1 MADDGNDF
9 SSNIRKQFIPAISK
23 LQDILGGLR
32 FSSVI
37 SEDIIAGRLQ
47 KLQLNPFFLCSDLY
61 ASDIFFDS
69 LKQK

>member
-1 MADDGNDF
+1 MADDANDF
-9 SSNIRKQFIPAISK
+9 SKNIRKLFIPAVSK

-37 SEDIIAGRLQ
+37 SKDIIAEKLQ
-47 KLQLNPFFLCSDLY
+47 KLQLSSLFLCSDLH
-61 ASDIFFDS
+61 ASDIFFNN

>member
-23 LQDILGGLR
+23 LQDILGDLR

-37 SEDIIAGRLQ
+37 CEDIIAERLQ
-47 KLQLNPFFLCSDLY
+47 KLSLNSLFLCSDLH
-61 ASDIFFDS
+61 ASDIFFDN

>member
-1 MADDGNDF
+1 MADDANDF
-9 SSNIRKQFIPAISK
+9 SRNIRKQFIPAVSK

-37 SEDIIAGRLQ
+37 SQDIIAERLQ
-47 KLQLNPFFLCSDLY
+47 KLQLSPLFLCSDLR
-61 ASDIFFDS
+61 ASDIFFNN

>member
-9 SSNIRKQFIPAISK
+9 SSNIREQFIPAISK
-23 LQDILGGLR
+23 LQDVLGGLR

-37 SEDIIAGRLQ
+37 YEDIITERLQ
-47 KLQLNPFFLCSDLY
+47 KLQLNALFLCSDLR
-61 ASDIFFDS
+61 ASDIFFDN

>member
-1 MADDGNDF
+1 MADDANDF
-9 SSNIRKQFIPAISK
+9 SRNIRKQFIPAVSK

-37 SEDIIAGRLQ
+37 SKDIIAERLQ
-47 KLQLNPFFLCSDLY
+47 KLQLSSLFLCSDLH
-61 ASDIFFDS
+61 ASDIFFND